1 MGRLMKPRL
10 LQGAAILGFAVFATG
25 CASTAT
31 GISQSRLASTSSPQ
45 TLTAQAP
52 RGTVMAVVRY
62 PAFVETA
69 AQDKFYN
76 AYARK
81 AIGGSISSY
90 DAASPEVQGIADS
103 MILKS
108 NYFALSLFK
117 ELAERMPE
125 HSVLLSPHAIKLD
138 ENGHLTSEPMT
149 QAESLANIVTV
160 DFAAYT
166 FPDPKKMMESEPLT
180 FGDIVTPLVTVR
192 TDHRASAAT
201 QGVLLTSRP
210 LLRGAVAN
218 GRKTTVEGLTD
229 IQNGSLDTQIAE
241 LDFITYLNGTAPV
254 SVVSKPFASRPS
266 PNTLTTL
273 PIEKIKLNG
282 DQLRQLDDQQ
292 TGVIDPLE
300 DKFSAGFAN
309 QIVAMINQTDVNKA
323 AMVRRAGA
331 ISQFD
336 QSLAAL
342 TLVGSSDADY
352 QARARYAERL
362 LEAEQKY
369 LSVQSL
375 RLFDGVHNGE
385 MGAQVRDMLKA
396 EYDILEKRR
405 ALARKQNISTGLA
418 VLAVVAAG
426 AAIASENGSSRT
438 TIGEQLAINALIQ
451 GAIFSG
457 TQAFSYKRRSANVG
471 NNYLSSIVPT
481 LDEQISVQLDLID
494 SNETITA
501 IRFED
506 LRAKLQTLYNDKQRS
521 LDTIATRCGYTHSGA
536 SKSGTWMGACE
547 NGLANGAGVGV
558 LRNADGSAVEYY
570 GYAQNGQPQGAGY
583 MIVHGLTGS
592 HAIEGQFQNGLADGV
607 MRVSKPGKADANRL
621 YRAGQDIG
629 GAPSGQGFIS
639 PFDSQNSLISQF
651 ANPVALVAHKQPRI
665 KYAAVR

>member
-1 MGRLMKPRL
+1 L
-10 LQGAAILGFAVFATG
+10 I
-25 CASTAT
+25 
-31 GISQSRLASTSSPQ
+31 
-45 TLTAQAP
+45 
-52 RGTVMAVVRY
+52 
-62 PAFVETA
+62 
-69 AQDKFYN
+69 
-76 AYARK
+76 
-81 AIGGSISSY
+81 
-90 DAASPEVQGIADS
+90 
-103 MILKS
+103 
-108 NYFALSLFK
+108 
-117 ELAERMPE
+117 
-125 HSVLLSPHAIKLD
+125 
-138 ENGHLTSEPMT
+138 
-149 QAESLANIVTV
+149 
-160 DFAAYT
+160 
-166 FPDPKKMMESEPLT
+166 
-180 FGDIVTPLVTVR
+180 
-192 TDHRASAAT
+192 
-201 QGVLLTSRP
+201 
-210 LLRGAVAN
+210 
-218 GRKTTVEGLTD
+218 D

-241 LDFITYLNGTAPV
+241 LDFITHLNGTAPV
-254 SVVSKPFASRPS
+254 SVVSKPLSSRRS

-273 PIEKIKLNG
+273 PIEKIKL
-282 DQLRQLDDQQ
+282 DKTKLSQLDDAQA
-292 TGVIDPLE
+292 GVIDPLE

-309 QIVAMINQTDVNKA
+309 QIIAMINQTDVNKA

-336 QSLAAL
+336 ESLAAL

-352 QARARYAERL
+352 QSRARYAERL

-426 AAIASENGSSRT
+426 AAIGTQGSGATS
-438 TIGEQLAINALIQ
+438 IGEQLAINALIQ

-457 TQAFSYKRRSANVG
+457 TQAFSYKRRSANVS
-471 NNYLSSIVPT
+471 NNYLSSIVPA
-481 LDEQISVQLDLID
+481 LDEQTSVQLDLID

-506 LRAKLQTLYNDKQRS
+506 LRAKLQTLYDDKQRS

-536 SKSGTWMGACE
+536 SRSGTWMGVCD

-592 HAIEGQFQNGLADGV
+592 HAIEGQFKNGLADGV
-607 MRVSKPGKADANRL
+607 VRVSKAGKADVNRL
-621 YRAGQDIG
+621 YSMGEDVG
-629 GAPSGQGFIS
+629 GAPSGQGFVS
-639 PFDSQNSLISQF
+639 PFDARGQLISDLTRL
-651 ANPVALVAHKQPRI
+651 PVVSGQAK
-665 KYAAVR
+665 AAIAAAR

>member
-1 MGRLMKPRL
+1 MGRHIKPML
-10 LQGAAILGFAVFATG
+10 LQGAALLGFAVLATG

-31 GISQSRLASTSSPQ
+31 GLSQSRLTSMSAPQ
-45 TLTAQAP
+45 TLTAEAP

-69 AQDKFYN
+69 AQDKFYET
-76 AYARK
+76 YGRK
-81 AIGGSISSY
+81 SIGGTLSSF
-90 DAASPEVQGIADS
+90 DASSPEVQGIADS

-138 ENGHLTSEPMT
+138 ANGNLTSEPMT
-149 QAESLANIVTV
+149 QAESLPNVVSV

-166 FPDPKKMMESEPLT
+166 YPDPKKMMQSEPLT
-180 FGDIVTPLVTVR
+180 FGDIVTPLVSVR
-192 TDHRASAAT
+192 TDARASAAT
-201 QGVLLTSRP
+201 QGVLLTTRP
-210 LLRGAVAN
+210 LIRGAVAN
-218 GRKTTVEGLTD
+218 GRKTTAASLVD
-229 IQNGSLDTQIAE
+229 IQNGSLDTDIAE

-254 SVVSKPFASRPS
+254 QVVSQPLSSRNRS
-266 PNTLTTL
+266 NTLATL
-273 PIEKIKLNG
+273 PIEKIRLDG
-282 DQLRQLDDQQ
+282 DDIRALGDGRQA
-292 TGVIDPLE
+292 GIIDPLE

-309 QIVAMINQTDVNKA
+309 QIVRMINDTDINKA
-323 AMVRRAGA
+323 SMVRRAGA

-336 QSLAAL
+336 ESLAAL

-352 QARARYAERL
+352 VSRERYAERL

-405 ALARKQNISTGLA
+405 DLARKQNVSTGLA
-418 VLAVVAAG
+418 VLAAVAAG
-426 AAIASENGSSRT
+426 AAISQSSGPS
-438 TIGEQLAINALIQ
+438 TIGQQVAINALIQ
-451 GAIFSG
+451 GAIYAG
-457 TQAFSYKRRSANVG
+457 TQSFSYKRRSANVG
-471 NNYLSSIVPT
+471 NNYLSSIAPA
-481 LDEQISVQLDLID
+481 LDEQTSVQLDLID

-506 LRAKLQTLYNDKQRS
+506 LRSKLQSLYDEKQRS
-521 LDTIATRCGYTHSGA
+521 LDTIATRCGYTHSGTERA
-536 SKSGTWMGACE
+536 GTWMGVCK
-547 NGLANGAGVGV
+547 NGLANGTGVGV

-583 MIVHGLTGS
+583 MIVHGLTNS
-592 HAIEGQFQNGLADGV
+592 YSLEGQFQNGLADGV
-607 MRVSKPGKADANRL
+607 MRVSKPGKTDTNRL
-621 YRAGQDIG
+621 YRVGQDVG
-629 GAPSGQGFIS
+629 AAPSGQGVIS
-639 PFDSQNSLISQF
+639 PFDGGNVLIT
-651 ANPVALVAHKQPRI
+651 PVVSAPVSETHIAALTP
-665 KYAAVR
+665 

>member
-1 MGRLMKPRL
+1 MGRLVKPIL
-10 LQGAAILGFAVFATG
+10 LQSAAIIGLAVLATG

-31 GISQSRLASTSSPQ
+31 GISQSRLASFSSAQP
-45 TLTAQAP
+45 LTANAP

-62 PAFVETA
+62 PAFIETS
-69 AQDKFYN
+69 AQDKFYE
-76 AYARK
+76 AYARR
-81 AIGGSISSY
+81 AIGGSLSSY

-103 MILKS
+103 MVLKS

-138 ENGHLTSEPMT
+138 ENGNLTSEPMT
-149 QAESLANIVTV
+149 QAESLANVVTV

-166 FPDPKKMMESEPLT
+166 FPDPAKMMNSEPLT

-201 QGVLLTSRP
+201 QGVLLASRP
-210 LLRGAVAN
+210 LIRGAVAN
-218 GRKTTVEGLTD
+218 GRKTTAEGLVD

-241 LDFITYLNGTAPV
+241 LDFITHLNGTAPV
-254 SVVSKPFASRPS
+254 SVVSRPISTRLS

-273 PIEKIKLNG
+273 PIEKIRLDSSQLEQLG
-282 DQLRQLDDQQ
+282 DQQA
-292 TGVIDPLE
+292 GVIDPLE

-309 QIVAMINQTDVNKA
+309 QIIAMINQTDVNKA

-336 QSLAAL
+336 ESLAAL

-426 AAIASENGSSRT
+426 AAIGSGGSGVN

-471 NNYLSSIVPT
+471 SNYLSSIVPA
-481 LDEQISVQLDLID
+481 LDEQTSVQLDLID

-506 LRAKLQTLYNDKQRS
+506 LRAKLQTLYDDKQRS
-521 LDTIATRCGYTHSGA
+521 LDTIATRCGYTHSGSSRA
-536 SKSGTWMGACE
+536 GTWMGVCN

-592 HAIEGQFQNGLADGV
+592 HALEGQFQNGLANGV
-607 MRVSKPGKADANRL
+607 MRVSKAGKADVNRL
-621 YRAGQDIG
+621 YSAGQDVG
-629 GAPSGQGFIS
+629 SAPRGQGVIS
-639 PFDSQNSLISQF
+639 PFDNQGGLISQF
-651 ANPVALVAHKQPRI
+651 IKPVAMTKPAQPGL
-665 KYAAVR
+665 KLAAVQ